1 MNVEELVAAFEEK
14 GLDTRVQR
22 VTAGVRN
29 PVERHTLWVTVPRDR
44 LLEVLGDLI
53 EMTDHVPH
61 FSVISPSDEDET
73 IDVNYHFTVNYGGQ
87 LEEIAVT
94 FQVTIPKD
102 DCWVPTLTE
111 LMPATAF
118 SEREIIEMMGI
129 DVRGLAD
136 KRHLFLTE
144 DFPQN
149 VYPWRRDSTG
159 ATKLNKLYEG
169 WKE

>member
-1 MNVEELVAAFEEK
+1 MNVEELVEAFEAK
-14 GLDTRVQR
+14 GLSTRVQR
-22 VTAGVRN
+22 VTAGVHN
-29 PVERHTLWVTVPRDR
+29 PVERQTLWVTVPRDR
-44 LLEVLGDLI
+44 LEDTVSDLI
-53 EMTDHVPH
+53 EMTDHLPH
-61 FSVISPSDEDET
+61 FSVISPSDEGET

-87 LEEIAVT
+87 LEEIVVT
-94 FQVTIPKD
+94 FKVSIPKD
-102 DCWVPTLTE
+102 DCWVPTLTG

-129 DVRGLAD
+129 DVRGLED

-144 DFPQN
+144 NFPQG

>member
-1 MNVEELVAAFEEK
+1 MNVEELVTAFEAN
-14 GLDTRVQR
+14 GLTTRVQT
-22 VTAGVRN
+22 VAAGVRT

-44 LLEVLGDLI
+44 LTETVSELI
-53 EMTDHVPH
+53 EMTDHFPH

-73 IDVNYHFTVNYGGQ
+73 IVVNYHFSVNYGGK
-87 LEEIAVT
+87 LEEISIT
-94 FQVTIPKD
+94 FQVIIPKD

-111 LMPATAF
+111 LVPGTAF

-144 DFPQN
+144 DFPTD
-149 VYPWRRDSTG
+149 VHPWRRDDTG

-169 WKE
+169 WKA